1 MNFQGSC
8 KIKMPS
14 KDVDIIHIGLPKCG
28 SNYIQKGPLL
38 DTENIELICPKF
50 TKGLKEPYDE
60 FLSGTK
66 YTDYKSLRNQTLS
79 YFQDRNKLWI
89 VSQEDFCGDMITGDG
104 MYKSIIDLHQMF
116 TNASIM
122 LVIRNPID
130 YLKSIYGHVVRRGV
144 ALTFKEFVNHNYI
157 LKSKGLTFSPA
168 AHLMVRLQMLR
179 LGKRLEELFGSEKV
193 IILDFDLMVSKP
205 DYLFRKIGLTPP
217 INTSERSSVIYNK
230 GLKSPSLTGYLN
242 KFARTP
248 FNYPVLPI
256 LPFKATR
263 AAGHLNCQLLPSKA
277 RIKNIMAEATNND
290 FSDLMKEYSNFSL
303 AEEDRYGYKS

>member
-1 MNFQGSC
+1 
-8 KIKMPS
+8 MPI

-38 DTENIELICPKF
+38 DAQNIELICPKF
-50 TKGLKEPYDE
+50 TKGLKEPYDA

-66 YTDYKSLRNQTLS
+66 YIDHANLREKTLS
-79 YFQDRNKLWI
+79 YFQDENKLWI

-104 MYKSIIDLHQMF
+104 MYRSIIDLRQMF

-130 YLKSIYGHVVRRGV
+130 YLKSIYGHIVRRGV
-144 ALTFKEFVNHNYI
+144 ALTFKEFVSHNYI
-157 LKSKGLTFSPA
+157 LKSEGYTFSPA

-193 IILDFDLMVSKP
+193 IILDFDLMVSQP
-205 DYLFRKIGLTPP
+205 DYLFRKIGLSPLS
-217 INTSERSSVIYNK
+217 NTSKRSSTIYNK

-256 LPFKATR
+256 LPFR
-263 AAGHLNCQLLPSKA
+263 AARAVGHLNCPMFPSKA
-277 RIKNIMAEATNND
+277 RIKNIMTAAASND
-290 FSDLMKEYSNFSL
+290 FSNLMTEYSDFSL
-303 AEEDRYGYKS
+303 SERGKYGYKS